1 MARTSYFR
9 WDDDDVGFV
18 LDQHTELD
26 FNSAS
31 SLKQQSAGRHVAPL
45 GHIILIP
52 SQIVSAL
59 TPSCCLLSGNSANT
73 NYIVFGL
80 IKLGLETKIR
90 RTQGEHVSHYT
101 IDAVSTMLLQALL
114 Q

>member
-9 WDDDDVGFV
+9 LDDDDIRFV
-18 LDQHTELD
+18 LDQNTELD

-45 GHIILIP
+45 GHIILIL
-52 SQIVSAL
+52 SQIVFAL
-59 TPSCCLLSGNSANT
+59 TPSCCLLSGDSA
-73 NYIVFGL
+73 NYIVFDL
-80 IKLGLETKIR
+80 IRLGLATMIH
-90 RTQGEHVSHYT
+90 RTQGEYVSHDT